1 MPPKKRTTQ
10 RNRKAPK
17 RPEPKDIPQLFRLNV
32 EVGDLKAAI
41 GFYAKLLDVDG
52 RQQAGSRCYFE
63 AGPVTLQV
71 LDVSSM
77 RQPHPIPKA
86 LYFTVNDLDA
96 AFERAKSLR
105 CLSRDDVHDNPG
117 GGIAVRPWGERSFYA
132 QDPWHNPICFV
143 EEGTVYTG

>member
-1 MPPKKRTTQ
+1 MPPKKRNTQ

-41 GFYAKLLDVDG
+41 GFYTRLLGVEG

-86 LYFTVNDLDA
+86 LYFAVNDLDA
-96 AFERAKSLR
+96 GEVTWVPLGRR
-105 CLSRDDVHDNPG
+105 CP
-117 GGIAVRPWGERSFYA
+117 
-132 QDPWHNPICFV
+132 
-143 EEGTVYTG
+143 

>member
-1 MPPKKRTTQ
+1 MIAKKTTTQ
-10 RNRKAPK
+10 RNRQAPK
-17 RPEPKDIPQLFRLNV
+17 RPEPKDNPQLFRLNV

-41 GFYAKLLDVDG
+41 GFYTKLFGVVG

-105 CLSRDDVHDNPG
+105 CLARDDVHDDPG

>member
-1 MPPKKRTTQ
+1 MTPKKRTTQ

-17 RPEPKDIPQLFRLNV
+17 RPQPKDIPQLFRLNV
-32 EVGDLKAAI
+32 EVGDLRAAI
-41 GFYAKLLDVDG
+41 GFYTKLLGVDG

-86 LYFTVNDLDA
+86 LYFTVSDLDA
-96 AFERAKSLR
+96 AFARAKSLG
-105 CLSRDDVHDNPG
+105 CLARDDVHDNPG
-117 GGIAVRPWGERSFYA
+117 GAIAVRPWGERSFYA

>member
-1 MPPKKRTTQ
+1 MAPKKQVTQ
-10 RNRKAPK
+10 ESRKATQHPA
-17 RPEPKDIPQLFRLNV
+17 PKDIPQLFRLNV

-41 GFYAKLLDVDG
+41 GFYTKLLGVDG

-77 RQPHPIPKA
+77 RQPHPVPKE
-86 LYFTVNDLDA
+86 LYFTLNDLDA
-96 AFERAKSLR
+96 AFERAKSLG
-105 CLSRDDVHDNPG
+105 CLSRDEVHDNPG

-132 QDPWHNPICFV
+132 EDPWRNPICFV
-143 EEGTVYTG
+143 EQGTVYTG

>member
-1 MPPKKRTTQ
+1 MPPKKPTTPK
-10 RNRKAPK
+10 NRKAPK
-17 RPEPKDIPQLFRLNV
+17 RSMPRDIPQLFRLNV

-41 GFYAKLLDVDG
+41 GFYTKLLGIEG

-63 AGPVTLQV
+63 AGPVTMQV
-71 LDVSSM
+71 LDVSAM
-77 RQPHPIPKA
+77 RQPHPLPKA
-86 LYFTVNDLDA
+86 LYFTVNDLDSV
-96 AFERAKSLR
+96 FERAKSLG
-105 CLSRDDVHDNPG
+105 CLSSDDVHANPG

>member
-1 MPPKKRTTQ
+1 MPPKKRTTP
-10 RNRKAPK
+10 RSRKAST
-17 RPEPKDIPQLFRLNV
+17 RTEPKDIPQLFRLNV

-41 GFYAKLLDVDG
+41 GFYTKLMGIEG

-96 AFERAKSLR
+96 AFERAKSLG
-105 CLSRDDVHDNPG
+105 CLSPDDVHANPG